1 MVTCVEA
8 KEEIKKGGSKKDIYI
23 FFIRQSERD
32 QRRLWQAAE
41 RGKRHPHLSA
51 RGTITPGLIT
61 SSPSRIF
68 VFLIL
73 VMYLM
78 QSCEGR

>member
-8 KEEIKKGGSKKDIYI
+8 KEEIKKGDRKRIYTF